1 MHNFFRHEFEIVC
14 VVETF
19 ASLFREEL
27 FHITYVPIHGLNIFH
42 QNWKYFEVLYPKGL
56 QEKGWEAAE
65 QGIEEWMLTNC
76 PIYAAY
82 SLPTK

>member
-1 MHNFFRHEFEIVC
+1 M
-14 VVETF
+14 
-19 ASLFREEL
+19 
-27 FHITYVPIHGLNIFH
+27 PIHGLNIFY

-65 QGIEEWMLTNC
+65 QGIEEWMLANC

-82 SLPTK
+82 SLATK

>member
-1 MHNFFRHEFEIVC
+1 MPV
-14 VVETF
+14 
-19 ASLFREEL
+19 
-27 FHITYVPIHGLNIFH
+27 YGLNIFY
-42 QNWKYFEVLYPKGL
+42 QNWKYFEVLCPKGL

-82 SLPTK
+82 SLATKQLYF